1 MMRPIFLLISFIS
14 SLTGMSNEKYPKVF
28 DNYAQQQQEAQV
40 PITGN
45 TPSIETRADTLRKEI
60 HKDCV
65 SFTCWDCITS
75 RLAPTL
81 LFGTAAL
88 SYGYG
93 KGKKGLLLDATYI
106 KKDVNAL
113 PRFLSI
119 SAAILASCM
128 IYSYYKPVVIRGYW
142 FLYNKLMNWKK
153 GF

>member
-1 MMRPIFLLISFIS
+1 MRPIILLISFIS
-14 SLTGMSNEKYPKVF
+14 SLTGMNNEHYPKVF
-28 DNYAQQQQEAQV
+28 DNYAQQQQDA
-40 PITGN
+40 PLTGN
-45 TPSIETRADTLRKEI
+45 TPSIESRADVLRKEI
-60 HKDCV
+60 HKNCE

-93 KGKKGLLLDATYI
+93 KGKKGLLLDVNYL
-106 KKDVNAL
+106 KNDVNSL

-119 SAAILASCM
+119 STAILASCM
-128 IYSYYKPVVIRGYW
+128 IYTYYKPVVTRGYW